1 MKFPFLFL
9 AAFVGSFQLN
19 AQAPASAEPE
29 FLTQIRQLT
38 FECGYATA
46 SLRERI
52 YSRTPQQGG
61 EPEAGMLIYTAA
73 GDTEGTNLMGI
84 LSWIVVGAIAGWLAS
99 QIMGSHEGLIMMVV
113 LGIVG
118 GLVGGWVALSVLK
131 IGTVDGINFE
141 SILIATLG
149 AIAVILVVNF
159 ARGSRGMGRG

>member
-1 MKFPFLFL
+1 
-9 AAFVGSFQLN
+9 
-19 AQAPASAEPE
+19 
-29 FLTQIRQLT
+29 
-38 FECGYATA
+38 
-46 SLRERI
+46 
-52 YSRTPQQGG
+52 
-61 EPEAGMLIYTAA
+61 
-73 GDTEGTNLMGI
+73 MGI
-84 LSWIVVGAIAGWLAS
+84 LSWIVVGAIAGWIAS